1 MDKKP
6 SFLWAIAIG
15 LLFPILQVVIFF
27 LRFQNINP
35 DAGLTDYLYFF
46 VTGLLIGVI
55 LIYFLRRSDS
65 SNAYRGA
72 MIGFVIGIPLALLG
86 MLLGGLAGAFGA
98 ILFGISPNVFT
109 IVLGYF
115 IGRATSKK

>member
-15 LLFPILQVVIFF
+15 ILFPVLQVVTFF

-46 VTGLLIGVI
+46 VAGLLIGVI

-65 SNAYRGA
+65 SSAYRGA
-72 MIGFVIGIPLALLG
+72 MIGFIIGVPLALIG
-86 MLLGGLAGAFGA
+86 MLLGGLVGAFGA
-98 ILFGISPNVFT
+98 ILFGISPNIFT
-109 IVLGYF
+109 IAVGYF